1 MKPCRSLGIELAY
14 CTKVCV
20 MKLAA
25 MATRR
30 DFQRPSAVSLGR
42 DAEARALAFLEQQGL
57 ILIEKNFRC
66 RTGEIDLIMHD
77 AQTLVFI
84 EVRSRKDRRFGG
96 AAASVGPVKQ
106 RRLWRSAAFYLLRF
120 RKPPACRFDL
130 VAIEGDDMRWMKNIR
145 LSAY

>member
-1 MKPCRSLGIELAY
+1 MKPCRSLGIELTY

-57 ILIEKNFRC
+57 TLVEKNFRC

-106 RRLWRSAAFYLLRF
+106 QRLCRSAAFYLLRF
-120 RKPPACRFDL
+120 RKPPVCRFDL

-145 LSAY
+145 LSAS

>member
-1 MKPCRSLGIELAY
+1 
-14 CTKVCV
+14 

-30 DFQRPSAVSLGR
+30 DFQRPSALSLGR
-42 DAEARALAFLEQQGL
+42 DAEARTLAFLEQQGL
-57 ILIEKNFRC
+57 TLIEKNFRC
-66 RTGEIDLIMHD
+66 RAGEIDLIMRD

-106 RRLWRSAAFYLLRF
+106 QRLWRTAAFYLLRY

-130 VAIEGDDMRWMKNIR
+130 VAIESEDLRWMKNIR
-145 LSAY
+145 LSAP

>member
-1 MKPCRSLGIELAY
+1 
-14 CTKVCV
+14 

-66 RTGEIDLIMHD
+66 RTGEIDLIMRD
-77 AQTLVFI
+77 AHMLIFV

-96 AAASVGPVKQ
+96 AAASVGPMKQ
-106 RRLWRSAAFYLLRF
+106 QRLWRSAAFYLLRF
-120 RKPPACRFDL
+120 RKPPLCRFDL
-130 VAIEGDDMRWMKNIR
+130 VAIDGDDLQWMKNIR
-145 LSAY
+145 LSAF

>member
-1 MKPCRSLGIELAY
+1 MKPCRSLGIELTY

-57 ILIEKNFRC
+57 TLIEKNFRC
-66 RTGEIDLIMHD
+66 RTGEIDLIMRD

-106 RRLWRSAAFYLLRF
+106 QRLWRSAAFYLLRF

-145 LSAY
+145 LSAS

>member
-1 MKPCRSLGIELAY
+1 
-14 CTKVCV
+14 
-20 MKLAA
+20 

-57 ILIEKNFRC
+57 TLIEKNFRC

-96 AAASVGPVKQ
+96 AGPPTSPASRCSAGVLVYHLQ
-106 RRLWRSAAFYLLRF
+106 CALLARRLQLPGAGGHGHDPRVLR
-120 RKPPACRFDL
+120 RQ
-130 VAIEGDDMRWMKNIR
+130 
-145 LSAY
+145 

>member
-1 MKPCRSLGIELAY
+1 MKRCRSLGFELRY

-42 DAEARALAFLEQQGL
+42 DAEARALTFLEQQGL
-57 ILIEKNFRC
+57 TLIEKNFRC
-66 RTGEIDLIMHD
+66 RVGEIDLIMRD

-96 AAASVGPVKQ
+96 AAASVGLVKQ
-106 RRLWRSAAFYLLRF
+106 QRIWRSAAFYLLRY

-130 VAIEGDDMRWMKNIR
+130 VAIEGEDLRWMKNIR
-145 LSAY
+145 LSAA

>member
-1 MKPCRSLGIELAY
+1 
-14 CTKVCV
+14 
-20 MKLAA
+20 

-66 RTGEIDLIMHD
+66 RTGEIDLIMRD
-77 AQTLVFI
+77 AHMLIFV

-96 AAASVGPVKQ
+96 AAASVGPMKQ
-106 RRLWRSAAFYLLRF
+106 QRLWRSAAFYLLRF
-120 RKPPACRFDL
+120 RKPPLCRFDL
-130 VAIEGDDMRWMKNIR
+130 VAIDGDDLQWMKNIR
-145 LSAY
+145 LSAS

>member
-1 MKPCRSLGIELAY
+1 MKPCRSLGIELTY

-57 ILIEKNFRC
+57 TLIEKNFRC
-66 RTGEIDLIMHD
+66 RTGEIDLIMRD

-106 RRLWRSAAFYLLRF
+106 QRLWRSAAFYLLRF

-130 VAIEGDDMRWMKNIR
+130 VAIEGDDMRWIKNIR
-145 LSAY
+145 LSAS

>member
-1 MKPCRSLGIELAY
+1 MKRCRSLGFELHY
-14 CTKVCV
+14 CTKVRV
-20 MKLAA
+20 MQLAA

-57 ILIEKNFRC
+57 TLIEKNFRC
-66 RTGEIDLIMHD
+66 RAGEIDLIMRD

-106 RRLWRSAAFYLLRF
+106 QRLWRTAAFYLLRY

-130 VAIEGDDMRWMKNIR
+130 VAIESEDLRWMKNIR
-145 LSAY
+145 LSAP

>member
-1 MKPCRSLGIELAY
+1 MKRCRSLGIELPY

-30 DFQRPSAVSLGR
+30 DFQRPSALSLGR
-42 DAEARALAFLEQQGL
+42 DAEARTLAFLEQQGL
-57 ILIEKNFRC
+57 TLIEKNFRC
-66 RTGEIDLIMHD
+66 RAGEIDLIMRD

-106 RRLWRSAAFYLLRF
+106 QRLWRTAAFYLLRY

-130 VAIEGDDMRWMKNIR
+130 VAIESEDLRWMKNIR
-145 LSAY
+145 LSAP